1 MFRYLSIIICST
13 LLFWSCQSKHKHT
26 QQCSCGEDHSEFFKE
41 KEAPKPD
48 KQGYIVKIGDD
59 APNFKIPLASG
70 AVFELAQQKG
80 KVVMLQFTASWCGV
94 CRKEMP
100 FIEKEIYQVHKDNKE
115 FVLMGIDVDESFEK
129 MAYFAK
135 KTGITYPLGRDQG
148 SLTFYK
154 YADRNAGVTRNV
166 IINREGKII
175 YMTRLFNKT
184 EFNKMKEVIE
194 NELNKD

>member
-48 KQGYIVKIGDD
+48 KQGYIVKIGED

-70 AVFELAQQKG
+70 AIFELAQQKG

-100 FIEKEIYQVHKDNKE
+100 YIEKEIYQVHKENKE
-115 FVLMGIDVDESFEK
+115 FVLMGIDVDE
-129 MAYFAK
+129 
-135 KTGITYPLGRDQG
+135 
-148 SLTFYK
+148 
-154 YADRNAGVTRNV
+154 
-166 IINREGKII
+166 
-175 YMTRLFNKT
+175 
-184 EFNKMKEVIE
+184 
-194 NELNKD
+194 